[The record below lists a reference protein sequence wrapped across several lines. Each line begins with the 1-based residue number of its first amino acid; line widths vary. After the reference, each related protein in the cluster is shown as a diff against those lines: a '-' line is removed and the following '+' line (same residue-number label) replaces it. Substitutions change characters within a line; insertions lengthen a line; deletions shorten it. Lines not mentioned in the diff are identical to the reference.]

1 MSSGFIPPFWQNT
14 NNCLHSA
21 KIAGF
26 TLIEIIIT
34 IVVIAIFVSGAA
46 LVFHQIIEG
55 SMFSGDL
62 IEGLNL
68 ARREMSKVINLAYG
82 DATLDDGYDTTT
94 TNYDSS
100 GYDLN
105 RKVDIVAGTSDNLK
119 KVEVTVY
126 PTGKTNQL
134 VKLATYV
141 ADVSFGPGSGG
152 AAPGSGQEA
161 DSLTVSGGTIS
172 GKKLQNIDMENTDAT
187 DDITLSQVTVSWTNS
202 NPANPAS
209 LTTIEMDSSTR
220 WSGSEAT
227 SGTTIALTSTF
238 TLSAATSYNNTGKF
252 TFSQNVSSVTLTFI
266 MSDASSTSGYSW

>member
-1 MSSGFIPPFWQNT
+1 MSS
-14 NNCLHSA
+14 
-21 KIAGF
+21 GF

-34 IVVIAIFVSGAA
+34 IVVIAIFVSGTA

-68 ARREMSKVINLAYG
+68 ARREMSKVINLSYDG
-82 DATLDDGYDTTT
+82 DATLDDGYDVNTM
-94 TNYDSS
+94 NYDSS

-172 GKKLQNIDMENTDAT
+172 GKNLRSIDMENTDAT
-187 DDITLSQVTVSWTNS
+187 DDITISQVTVSWTNS
-202 NPANPAS
+202 NPAKPAS
-209 LTTIEMDSSTR
+209 LTTIEMDGSAR
-220 WSGSEAT
+220 WSGSEST
-227 SGTTIALTSTF
+227 SGTTIALTNTF
-238 TLSAATSYNNTGKF
+238 TLSAATFYNNTGKF
-252 TFSQNVSSVTLTFI
+252 TFSQNISSVTLTFI
-266 MSDASSTSGYSW
+266 MSDASSTSDYSW